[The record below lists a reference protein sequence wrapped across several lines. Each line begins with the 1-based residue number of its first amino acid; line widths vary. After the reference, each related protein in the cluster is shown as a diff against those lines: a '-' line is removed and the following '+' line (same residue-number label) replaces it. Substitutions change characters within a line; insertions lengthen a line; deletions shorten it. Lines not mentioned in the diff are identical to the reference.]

1 MRKTVVAVLLAL
13 AGSVLTGCL
22 REDFK
27 ESEPV
32 LKADVECLE
41 VDALPQDETESV
53 TGVIKITSNRSWNAA
68 FVNETGTVEVPE
80 WVRMETASHA
90 NLSDASDTKAF
101 HLFFD
106 ANRVNRSRSTRLQL
120 ISGERELIVGVVQR
134 ALVYALSVTGE
145 THLTVGYA
153 ASEQQIGIRC
163 NTAWTACVKD
173 GATAAVALSATEGY
187 GDATL
192 TVDIAENTDLNAGK
206 SAVIILSAE
215 ECDDIEIAIA
225 QQRAEPYL
233 ILDRE
238 NTPVVLSGGATSSR
252 ILFRTNSEWSAT
264 VVESTFPELTIDPQ
278 SGDGTADGIDL
289 RFPSNV
295 SDGEVSATI
304 EFQIAGTTIAERITV
319 TQKRGYLITLDFT
332 EGDPFSEQTLP
343 TTSASA
349 VQTATCYTL
358 SQNGTDYPIEITP
371 AAEKGFY
378 LGGTSEKY
386 LIFTGSGTIRI
397 PKLDRFA
404 LSSVKI
410 TAISAS
416 NRRYSIAANSDGSNT
431 VRGGE
436 EFQFAAGEHTWTLTG
451 TVPDTHYYFYCA
463 TANPRIQRL
472 EFIYE

>member
-1 MRKTVVAVLLAL
+1 MRKIIVAVAL
-13 AGSVLTGCL
+13 VGYILTSCL

-41 VDALPQDETESV
+41 VDAQPQDETAPV

-68 FVNETGTVEVPE
+68 FVNENGSVEVPE
-80 WVRMETASHA
+80 WVRMETASHV

-101 HLFFD
+101 RLFFD
-106 ANRVNRSRSTRLQL
+106 ANGINRSRSTRLRVV
-120 ISGERELIVGVVQR
+120 SGEREFVVGVVQQ
-134 ALVYALSVTGE
+134 ALVYTLSVAGDP
-145 THLTVGYA
+145 HLTVGYA
-153 ASEQQIGIRC
+153 ASEQQIDIHC
-163 NTAWTACVKD
+163 NTTWTARVKD
-173 GATAAVALSATEGY
+173 GATAAIVLSATEGY
-187 GDATL
+187 GDASL

-206 SAVIILSAE
+206 SAVILLSAE
-215 ECDDIEIAIA
+215 ECDDIEITVA

-238 NTPVVLSGGATSSR
+238 NTPIVLSGGATSSR

-278 SGDGTADGIDL
+278 SGDSTADGIDL

-319 TQKRGYLITLDFT
+319 TQKRGYLIKLDFT

-349 VQTATCYTL
+349 IQTATCYTL

-371 AAEKGFY
+371 AAGKGFY
-378 LGGTSEKY
+378 IGGASGKY
-386 LIFTGSGTIRI
+386 LIFTGSGTMRI
-397 PKLDRFA
+397 PKLDRFV

-416 NRRYSIAANSDGSNT
+416 NRRYSITANSDGSNT
-431 VRGGE
+431 VKGGE

>member
-1 MRKTVVAVLLAL
+1 MRKIIVAVAL
-13 AGSVLTGCL
+13 VGYILTSCL

-41 VDALPQDETESV
+41 VDAQPQDETAPV

-68 FVNETGTVEVPE
+68 FVNENGSVEVPE
-80 WVRMETASHA
+80 WVRMETASHV
-90 NLSDASDTKAF
+90 NLSDASDTKVF

-106 ANRVNRSRSTRLQL
+106 ANGINRSRSTRLRVV
-120 ISGERELIVGVVQR
+120 SGEREFVVGVVQQ
-134 ALVYALSVTGE
+134 ALVYTLSVAGDP
-145 THLTVGYA
+145 HLTVGYA
-153 ASEQQIGIRC
+153 ASEQQIDIRC
-163 NTAWTACVKD
+163 NTTWNARVKD
-173 GATAAVALSATEGY
+173 GATAAIVLSATEGY
-187 GDATL
+187 GDASL
-192 TVDIAENTDLNAGK
+192 TVDIAENTDLNAEK
-206 SAVIILSAE
+206 SAVILLSAE
-215 ECDDIEIAIA
+215 ECDDIEITVA

-238 NTPVVLSGGATSSR
+238 NTPIVLSGGATSSR

-278 SGDGTADGIDL
+278 SGNGTADGIDL

-319 TQKRGYLITLDFT
+319 TQKRSYLIELDFT

-349 VQTATCYTL
+349 IQTATCYTL

-371 AAEKGFY
+371 AAGKGFY
-378 LGGTSEKY
+378 LGGTSGKY
-386 LIFTGSGTIRI
+386 LIFTGSGTMRI
-397 PKLDRFA
+397 PKLDRFV

-416 NRRYSIAANSDGSNT
+416 NRRYSITANSDGSNT
-431 VRGGE
+431 VKGGE